1 MLVLSFGT
9 LMVAGLFVHLVIG
22 ERKVMVYTNDMSV
35 PIIGQGVESKPVEIV
50 TGTGEARPLVNFLKK
65 EKPKK
70 VDSSVLKGIVIPYV
84 YYWEDVEGGKSLRM
98 TMAFRILGRDFG
110 MTYPIEDGATMKQIE
125 LLRGRLFAVV
135 KDSLDSL
142 VHHGEKVLD
151 SFGQIDPRLVN
162 DEEAIRFKYDK
173 DWDKKVAAFN
183 QLVRVK
189 PITKVEANKLKLI
202 NA

>member
-1 MLVLSFGT
+1 
-9 LMVAGLFVHLVIG
+9 
-22 ERKVMVYTNDMSV
+22 MVYTNDMSV

-70 VDSSVLKGIVIPYV
+70 VDSAVLKGIVIPYV

-125 LLRGRLFAVV
+125 LLRGKLFAVV

>member
-1 MLVLSFGT
+1 
-9 LMVAGLFVHLVIG
+9 
-22 ERKVMVYTNDMSV
+22 
-35 PIIGQGVESKPVEIV
+35 
-50 TGTGEARPLVNFLKK
+50 
-65 EKPKK
+65 
-70 VDSSVLKGIVIPYV
+70 
-84 YYWEDVEGGKSLRM
+84 
-98 TMAFRILGRDFG
+98 MAFRILGRDFG

-125 LLRGRLFAVV
+125 LLRGKLFAVV

>member
-1 MLVLSFGT
+1 MKTPHILQTQRTKTREVTIRPSYSGFSIFNWTGIAGTSKKDYDFSGISALRQLLSNEKARI
-9 LMVAGLFVHLVIG
+9 LDVI
-22 ERKVMVYTNDMSV
+22 KTK
-35 PIIGQGVESKPVEIV
+35 KPVSIY
-50 TGTGEARPLVNFLKK
+50 ALAK
-65 EKPKK
+65 
-70 VDSSVLKGIVIPYV
+70 
-84 YYWEDVEGGKSLRM
+84 
-98 TMAFRILGRDFG
+98 ILGRDFG

-125 LLRGRLFAVV
+125 LLRGKLFAVV